1 MTPLRQSPEQGTGTT
16 GRMPVLPREDRMTPV
31 SDLHF
36 LRGTTAT
43 ATQYIAPSFSGMVL
57 GAAAGDLESFN
68 PTQGQSAPAPV
79 QAANFSTLLD
89 HANQQLAD
97 QTDRRAQA
105 ETAAAGLVS
114 NALILPILK
123 QIRRSPFGENTVF
136 SGGNGEKMFGPQFDM
151 QLADR
156 IAQSPRLGIKN
167 VLADRMMKKAPQKSA
182 AASFRKSGIDLHG

>member
-1 MTPLRQSPEQGTGTT
+1 MTL
-16 GRMPVLPREDRMTPV
+16 
-31 SDLHF
+31 
-36 LRGTTAT
+36 
-43 ATQYIAPSFSGMVL
+43 SGMMV
-57 GAAAGDLESFN
+57 GATGDVASFTPAPAAGEK
-68 PTQGQSAPAPV
+68 SASSAAV

-89 HANQQLAD
+89 HANEQLSE
-97 QTDRRAQA
+97 QMDRRAQA
-105 ETAAAGLVS
+105 ENAAAGLVS

-167 VLADRMMKKAPQKSA
+167 VLADRMMKKAPQKMA
-182 AASFRKSGIDLHG
+182 AAAAKKSGIDVHG